1 MRSCYSCSLS
11 FYFAFTNNCI
21 LKGNYCWWKGFY
33 CLLYP
38 PSSNL
43 FFFFSLLHCPL
54 LTLYCCSVL
63 LSLVLLIFPL
73 LVPLFFFPHPRR
85 PFTPS
90 HIIKNIYLLQP
101 PSPHHPPATAL
112 PISKPTT
119 TSSHTPSPV
128 TPTPYIPITN
138 TFSQPFYLSH
148 IHSPGS
154 TKPSPPYTLTIST
167 SVP

>member
-1 MRSCYSCSLS
+1 MSLVSGLFYSFFFFLFFLIALSSFKPLLLLCSPFPRFAHLS
-11 FYFAFTNNCI
+11 
-21 LKGNYCWWKGFY
+21 
-33 CLLYP
+33 P
-38 PSSNL
+38 PSSSL
-43 FFFFSLLHCPL
+43 FF
-54 LTLYCCSVL
+54 V
-63 LSLVLLIFPL
+63 
-73 LVPLFFFPHPRR
+73 PHPRR

-119 TSSHTPSPV
+119 TSSHTPSLV
-128 TPTPYIPITN
+128 TPTPYIPIIN

-148 IHSPGS
+148 IHSPG